1 MRLLRFCAA
10 RRALAAA
17 LIVSAGLVPDA
28 SAQTI
33 ETGAGTVSALPLGA
47 RNGVTTLG
55 TDGTTLYAGPRL
67 VVIGTDGTPRFAA
80 EADAFRPAVA
90 PEARAYSIATAGPR
104 VWVGLG
110 FTDTAADDPTPTAAG
125 FAVSDDAGR
134 TWRYR
139 FAPSDPAAA
148 TSIVYGVSTL
158 YAEPIVSGAF
168 APPYGLALVGQDV
181 FVAAGVAGL
190 RRSADGGA
198 TWQRLVLPPDTLRAI
213 APERPAAFPV
223 APQGSVLP
231 DGTRASAAHNFEA
244 YAVAADEAGTL
255 WVGTL
260 GGLNRSDAADARAGG
275 QRAWRRFVTD
285 PAAPGGSPTGN
296 FVTAIATQPLEGM
309 RDPVWFATWPS
320 PLAAQGIREEYGVTV
335 WTGDDPDGTPRFS
348 TLLRGTIAYA
358 FAFDGARVYVAAQDG
373 LYASPDGGRTWD
385 VTRVFRGEDG
395 RPLPIRAGAAV
406 FSVAV
411 TGPPSARVL
420 WAGSAEGLLRSADGG
435 QTWRVA
441 RADVPTRPATPTAD
455 APAVDVYAYPNPFSP
470 GGGALARIR
479 FDLAAPADVRVR
491 VFDFGMNLVR
501 TLEGGARP
509 SGANEVL
516 WDGTTDAGTRVANG
530 TYVYLVEAGGR
541 QLSGRLIVLN

>member
-1 MRLLRFCAA
+1 MRFPRSRTALAGALI
-10 RRALAAA
+10 ALAAPA
-17 LIVSAGLVPDA
+17 PA
-28 SAQTI
+28 AQTI
-33 ETGAGTVSALPLGA
+33 DTGAGVVDGLPLGA

-67 VVIGTDGTPRFAA
+67 VVIGPDGAPRFAA
-80 EADAFRPAVA
+80 SAEAFRPAVA
-90 PEARAYSIATAGPR
+90 PEARAYSIATDGPR

-110 FTDTAADDPTPTAAG
+110 FTDAAADDPTPTAAG

-148 TSIVYGVSTL
+148 TSLVYGVSTL
-158 YAEPIVSGAF
+158 YAEPVVSGAF
-168 APPYGLALVGQDV
+168 APPYGLALAGPDV

-213 APERPAAFPV
+213 APEQPVAFPV
-223 APQGSVLP
+223 APQGTVLP
-231 DGTRASAAHNFEA
+231 DGSRASASYNFEA
-244 YAVAADEAGTL
+244 YAVTADEAGTL

-260 GGLNRSDAADARAGG
+260 GGLNRSDAADERAGG

-296 FVTAIATQPLEGM
+296 FVTAIAAQPLEGM

-320 PLAAQGIREEYGVTV
+320 PLAAQGLREEYGVTV
-335 WTGDDPDGTPRFS
+335 WTGDDADGTPRFT

-358 FAFDGARVYVAAQDG
+358 FAFDGARAYVAAQDG
-373 LYASPDGGRTWD
+373 LYASPDGGRTWN

-395 RPLPIRAGAAV
+395 RPLPIRPGAPV
-406 FSVAV
+406 FAVAV
-411 TGPPSARVL
+411 TGPPGGRVL

-441 RADVPTRPATPTAD
+441 RANVPPRPDAPTAD
-455 APAVDVYAYPNPFSP
+455 VPAVDVYAYPNPFAP

-479 FDLAAPADVRVR
+479 FDLPAPADVRVR

-509 SGANEVL
+509 AGPSEVL

-541 QLSGRLIVLN
+541 RLSGRLIVLN